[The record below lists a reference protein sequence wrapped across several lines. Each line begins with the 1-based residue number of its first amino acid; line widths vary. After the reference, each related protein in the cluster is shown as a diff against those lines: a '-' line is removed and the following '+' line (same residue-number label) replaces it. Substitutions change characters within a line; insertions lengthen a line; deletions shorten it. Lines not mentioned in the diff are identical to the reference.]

1 MATPRSMDN
10 TLPVL
15 LNSAA
20 AIIEHTLPRYQR
32 ILLFGPPGS
41 GKSTLAT
48 ALARQ
53 LEIIQRQC
61 YCISADPGS
70 PGFGLPGAVSLGK
83 WQSGIWQIEEVE
95 AICSLDAGRFR
106 LPLIAAVRHLTPPD
120 TADSVLL
127 VDGPGVVR
135 GVAGRELLTGLAEAA
150 GIDLVLIMV
159 APGQTVPLIHELRSL
174 AIDLCLISPVAEA
187 VRPGKRARARRRTL
201 FWDTYLQTAEAQQVE
216 LVTLNLLGIPP
227 PLDETT
233 AWVGRQVA
241 LQRGQRTVAMGEVL
255 ALNDDIITLKAPVAE
270 VDVDSLLIRDAWRN
284 ENGLVETAAP
294 FSAARFDFMPPPEG
308 YPSIEESGGPRVV
321 GRVGTLDVTL
331 VNGVFGDPLLH
342 LRIRHKGRSLLFDLG
357 EGGRLSARLAHQ
369 VTDVFVSHAHIDHIG
384 GFQWLLRSRLGEYP
398 PCRLYGPPGLARHI
412 EGFMLSF
419 LWDRV
424 ADRGPCFEVYELHG
438 EILRG
443 FRLQAG
449 YPGIQQLEAVTIT
462 DGILLKE
469 AGFQVRAVQLDH
481 HTAVLA
487 YAFEPDM
494 EIHIRKDRLLARGL
508 EPGPW
513 LTALKQAVLSKTDAA
528 LIDLPDGTQATAG
541 SLQQDLTLIA
551 PGKKLVYAT
560 DLADTLQNRE
570 RLVAFARHAH
580 TFFCEATFLQA
591 DVDHAERNGH
601 LTTRACGEIATAA
614 RVGRLVSFHFS
625 RRYAE
630 CPDDIY
636 EELKAACDRVVIPQ
650 TMSIFD
656 TNIASETETRHKSE
670 LKI

>member
-1 MATPRSMDN
+1 MVTSHSMDN

-15 LNSAA
+15 PNSAV
-20 AIIEHTLPRYQR
+20 AIIEHILPTHQR

-41 GKSTLAT
+41 GKSTLAA

-53 LEIIQRQC
+53 FERTQRQC
-61 YCISADPGS
+61 HCISADPGS
-70 PGFGLPGAVSLGK
+70 PGFGIPGAITRGEWRADGWRIQK
-83 WQSGIWQIEEVE
+83 FE
-95 AICSLDAGRFR
+95 ALCSLDAGRVG
-106 LPLIAAVRHLTPPD
+106 LPLVSAVRCLASSHTD
-120 TADSVLL
+120 RILL
-127 VDGPGVVR
+127 IDGPGVVR
-135 GVAGRELLTGLAEAA
+135 GVAGRELLTGLHEAA
-150 GIDLVLIMV
+150 DIDCVLIV
-159 APGQTVPLIHELRSL
+159 TPPQQPIPLADELRSL
-174 AIDLCLISPVAEA
+174 GSNLYLVHSVVEAI
-187 VRPGKRARARRRTL
+187 RPGKRARAHRRTQL
-201 FWDTYLQTAEAQQVE
+201 WDTYLQTARTRQIDLA
-216 LVTLNLLGIPP
+216 TINLLGIPP

-233 AWVGRQVA
+233 VWLGRQVA
-241 LQRGQRTVAMGEVL
+241 LQRDHRTVAMGEVL
-255 ALNDDIITLKAPVAE
+255 GLSNGIITLKAPGIDDA
-270 VDVDSLLIRDAWRN
+270 DSLLIRDAWRN
-284 ENGLVETAAP
+284 ENGLVETAEP
-294 FSAARFDFMPPPEG
+294 FSAARFEFVPAPECF
-308 YPSIEESGGPRVV
+308 STIEESGGPRIM
-321 GRVGTLDVTL
+321 GRVGVLDVTL

-369 VTDVFVSHAHIDHIG
+369 VTDVFISHAHMDHIG
-384 GFQWLLRSRLGEYP
+384 GFQWLLRSRLGEFP
-398 PCRLYGPPGLARHI
+398 PCRVYGPPGIAKHI
-412 EGFMLSF
+412 EGFMQSF

-438 EILRG
+438 EVLQG

-449 YPGIQQLEAVTIT
+449 YPGMQRLEVVTIT

-469 AGFQVRAVQLDH
+469 AGFQIRAVQLDH

-494 EIHIRKDRLLARGL
+494 EIHIRKDRLSARGL

-513 LTALKQAVLSKTDAA
+513 LTALKRAVLSNKSTT
-528 LIDLPDGTQATAG
+528 LIDLPDGTQATTEA
-541 SLQQDLTLIA
+541 LQKDLTLIA

-560 DLADTLQNRE
+560 DLADTPQNRE
-570 RLVAFARHAH
+570 TLVAFARHAH

-591 DVDHAERNGH
+591 DADHAERNGH

-630 CPDDIY
+630 RPEDIY
-636 EELKAACDRVVIPQ
+636 EELKIACDRVVIPQ
-650 TMSIFD
+650 AMSVFD
-656 TNIASETETRHKSE
+656 ANVASTTETMNNSD